1 MLLEKKVAIVTGAGR
16 GIGRAIA
23 RALASEGAAVVVTAR
38 TENEIRQVTAEI
50 QDAGGRAMAVAAD
63 VGQETDC
70 GKIVQ
75 AARSTFGPVDILVN
89 NASIYGPV
97 QPVEKIS
104 AREWDEVMAVNLR
117 SAFLLAASVL
127 PEMYERRSGT
137 ILNITS
143 AAAKSAFSL
152 NGPYA
157 ASKAALISL
166 THTLAAE
173 AGKNGVR
180 VNALSPG
187 PVPDTRMSAELR
199 RSLASIRNID
209 EKAILEQM
217 SQRTLLGKAQTPE
230 EIASAALF
238 LVSDQASA
246 ITGQTVNA
254 DGGIVFY

>member
-1 MLLEKKVAIVTGAGR
+1 MLLENKVAIVTGAGR

-23 RALASEGAAVVVTAR
+23 RSFAEEGAAVVVAAR
-38 TENEIRQVTAEI
+38 TENEIRQVASEI
-50 QDAGGRAMAVAAD
+50 EGSGGHAAAVVAD
-63 VGQETDC
+63 VGREPDC
-70 GKIVQ
+70 EKIVQ
-75 AARSTFGPVDILVN
+75 AARRAFGTVDILVN
-89 NASIYGPV
+89 NAATYGPV

-117 SAFLLAASVL
+117 SAFLLSALVL
-127 PEMYERRSGT
+127 PEMCKRRSGT

-157 ASKAALISL
+157 ASKAALIAL
-166 THTLAAE
+166 TRTLAAE
-173 AGKNGVR
+173 AGEKGVR

-187 PVPDTRMSAELR
+187 PVPDTKMSAELR
-199 RSLASIRNID
+199 RGLASIQNTD
-209 EKAILEQM
+209 EKVILEQM
-217 SQRTLLGKAQTPE
+217 SQRTLLRRAQTPQ
-230 EIASAALF
+230 EIASAAVF

-254 DGGIVFY
+254 DGGVVFY